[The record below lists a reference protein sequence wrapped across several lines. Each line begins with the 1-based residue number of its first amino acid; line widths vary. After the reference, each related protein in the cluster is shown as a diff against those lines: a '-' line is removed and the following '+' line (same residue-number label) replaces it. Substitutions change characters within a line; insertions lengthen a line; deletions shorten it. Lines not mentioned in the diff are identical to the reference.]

1 MLQAAQAAYT
11 EDLGAG
17 HAKASKPQSQTPP
30 PVASSSKKPPPPKPT
45 SKFDNYTTAES
56 LGYTDPDL
64 ERALA
69 EAERRRTQGVVGD
82 WEVVATVERPKAE
95 SAEASAEK
103 RGDGGVPEE
112 VKTEGGVVGAEGE
125 GSRKRP
131 AEAPLEDEEDGRGW
145 KLRKK
150 TVGPGLGEIYDPGVI
165 PIKLKPK
172 KEENGGA
179 ASLIP
184 MRILGAGVVGAAAG
198 SSGTMPQASAKPTWA
213 PTKWKKAGEEE
224 ETHESTS
231 VTQAVG
237 ADSNRPDGVEQ
248 ESGEPSA
255 LPEVKQEESSVGVKL
270 EGDGPPP
277 EPPSGGSLF
286 KKRRAPVGGGAG
298 SRGRRF

>member
-1 MLQAAQAAYT
+1 M
-11 EDLGAG
+11 
-17 HAKASKPQSQTPP
+17 
-30 PVASSSKKPPPPKPT
+30 
-45 SKFDNYTTAES
+45 
-56 LGYTDPDL
+56 
-64 ERALA
+64 
-69 EAERRRTQGVVGD
+69 
-82 WEVVATVERPKAE
+82 
-95 SAEASAEK
+95 
-103 RGDGGVPEE
+103 
-112 VKTEGGVVGAEGE
+112 GAEGE

-179 ASLIP
+179 SSLIP

-213 PTKWKKAGEEE
+213 PTKWKKVGEEE
-224 ETHESTS
+224 ETYESTS

-298 SRGRRF
+298 SRGRQF